1 MDHPKGP
8 IHYLRRRILP
18 AIARLLTLAAALLTI
33 TWLVGHTLTDRSH
46 FSPYLWWLPTFALLA
61 LAWPMVFLG
70 WVLERLASRL
80 AGFQLRPIISAILF
94 IITIYAVFGFWH
106 LHRYLIPA
114 KESNLRIVYWNLAV
128 DPNAATAPDAI
139 INEKPDLAIIA
150 NPRWDRTRPPL
161 LEALGSLDPN
171 TESDPAETDPAA
183 THLLFR
189 AEIIIATRARI
200 TRYARVSFDMGTKE
214 PEDRGVI
221 LYARIEGLTEAPLD
235 LWVVDM
241 PSNTLRWRGVA
252 ATKAREAID
261 QWTGPIFT
269 LDDIGRWTPNQTD
282 EPFPAPSIIVGDFNT
297 PRGSHSLKTLT
308 ADLTESFAAAGKGLG
323 NTWPRNKPLLG
334 IDLLYTSLPIAN
346 HAIKNPGSGRHRM
359 LVVDL
364 KAP

>member
-18 AIARLLTLAAALLTI
+18 AIARMLTLTAALLTI
-33 TWLVGHTLTDRSH
+33 IWIVGHTLTDRYH
-46 FSPYLWWLPTFALLA
+46 FSQYLWWLPTFILLA

-70 WVLERLASRL
+70 WALERLASRL

-94 IITIYAVFGFWH
+94 IITIYAAFGLWH
-106 LHRYLIPA
+106 LHRYLAPP
-114 KESNLRIVYWNLAV
+114 KPSNLRIVYWNLAV
-128 DPNAATAPDAI
+128 DPDATTAPQAI
-139 INEKPDLAIIA
+139 VNEKPDLAIIA
-150 NPRWDRTRPPL
+150 NPRWDSTRPPL
-161 LEALGSLDPN
+161 IEALGSLAPN
-171 TESDPAETDPAA
+171 TQTNPAD

-189 AEIIIATRARI
+189 SEIIIATRARI
-200 TRYARVSFDMGTKE
+200 TRYAKVSFDMGTKE
-214 PEDRGVI
+214 PEDRGII
-221 LYARIEGLTEAPLD
+221 LYAQIAGLTKAPLD

-241 PSNTLRWRGVA
+241 PSNPLHWRGAA

-269 LDDIGRWTPNQTD
+269 LSDIGRWTPNQTE

-308 ADLTESFAAAGKGLG
+308 NNLTESFHAAGKGLG
-323 NTWPRNKPLLG
+323 NTWPREHPLLG
-334 IDLLYTSLPIAN
+334 IDLLYTNLPITN

-364 KAP
+364 NAP